1 MAAVYCTAAKC
12 WDALDNRPRAVLALL
27 AAIKIDPAC
36 VEAVEY
42 LCVNGLMSAQ
52 EKALLFVECMS
63 SESQS
68 SDYNNEPNREWL
80 QGYYRFMLLDESP
93 DDCRPEGEYDHSAG
107 GASSA
112 AAAGEADIYGGGGHM
127 VAAQGP
133 SAIWLVH
140 RAEQLYERQRP
151 EDAYRLARQAYTMDP
166 FDWRGLS
173 VYIAAMVDLGLK
185 TELFYLGHELAHTYP
200 KNAVSWYAVG
210 CYYWCSRKLEMCQK
224 YLMKATKIDKRYAK
238 AWVLLGHAL
247 AALEESEHAVS
258 AFRTA
263 ARLLPGDHRP
273 LIYMAKE
280 LVRTNS
286 LPLALRLLQS
296 ALEIAP
302 HDVNVLN
309 ELGVAYLRL
318 DRREDA
324 VECLHNAVQIVQES
338 VISSAGAGGARAA
351 GQTQSS
357 FRKGWGEEIL
367 NNYATA
373 LRRCGRI
380 QESIYW
386 YQLCLSANPV
396 SAGTHANLAFAHHL
410 LQNFDD
416 AITFYHRALA
426 LQPTYTFCS
435 EMLSKC
441 LKDSHYYTGLA
452 ATTTTTSTSTRTAFQ
467 QNLLSPLG
475 HSPMGHDSRLTHSGF
490 DSSHIHNHNISMSD
504 YNDGGLGELS
514 VSIDDEHF

>member
-12 WDALDNRPRAVLALL
+12 WDALDNRPRAVFALL
-27 AAIKIDPAC
+27 AAIRIDPAC

-42 LCVNGLMSAQ
+42 LCANGMMSAHD
-52 EKALLFVECMS
+52 KVALYSECMCAGIEES
-63 SESQS
+63 SNCDKDG
-68 SDYNNEPNREWL
+68 SDQINRDWL

-93 DDCRPEGEYDHSAG
+93 EECKPEGLVME
-107 GASSA
+107 
-112 AAAGEADIYGGGGHM
+112 EADGVSGGDL
-127 VAAQGP
+127 VAGP

-140 RAEQLYERQRP
+140 RAEQLYERQCP

-166 FDWRGLS
+166 FDWRGLL

-200 KNAVSWYAVG
+200 KSAVSWYAVG
-210 CYYWCSRKLEMCQK
+210 CYYWCCRRLEMCQK
-224 YLMKATKIDKRYAK
+224 YLMKATKIDKRFAK
-238 AWVLLGHAL
+238 AWVILGHAL

-263 ARLLPGDHRP
+263 ARLLPSDHRP

-302 HDVNVLN
+302 HDANVLN
-309 ELGVAYLRL
+309 ELGVVYMRL
-318 DRREDA
+318 DRKDEA
-324 VECLHNAVQIVQES
+324 ISTLFTAVQIVQEMVGS
-338 VISSAGAGGARAA
+338 GTGTGGWGGGSIQPRPK
-351 GQTQSS
+351 GTQSS

-373 LRRCGRI
+373 LRRGGRI

-386 YQLCLSANPV
+386 YQLCLAANPV
-396 SAGTHANLAFAHHL
+396 SAGTHANLAFAYHL
-410 LQNFDD
+410 LQNFDE
-416 AITFYHRALA
+416 AITCYHRALA

-435 EMLSKC
+435 EMLSRA
-441 LKDSHYYTGLA
+441 LKDSNTYQFIHSNASSPVRL
-452 ATTTTTSTSTRTAFQ
+452 Q
-467 QNLLSPLG
+467 LSPLG
-475 HSPMGHDSRLTHSGF
+475 VPHHGDITSPNLHFQQQHNTSDFSV
-490 DSSHIHNHNISMSD
+490 SHLQ
-504 YNDGGLGELS
+504 DGGLGDLS
-514 VSIDDEHF
+514 ISVDEPF